1 MTILCRMSHE
11 YPSYASIADKTG
23 CRTDSC
29 DYDTT
34 EKSEFFSP
42 QQDFLIGKVKPNF
55 TLDKLPS
62 HRSCIGW

>member
-1 MTILCRMSHE
+1 MNTPLMQVLLIKQVVGQTLVTMTLL
-11 YPSYASIADKTG
+11 KNQ
-23 CRTDSC
+23 
-29 DYDTT
+29 
-34 EKSEFFSP
+34 FFSP

>member
-1 MTILCRMSHE
+1 MQVLLIKQVVGQTLVTMTLL
-11 YPSYASIADKTG
+11 KNQ
-23 CRTDSC
+23 
-29 DYDTT
+29 
-34 EKSEFFSP
+34 FFSP